1 MKSLYRLYFF
11 LVLSLS
17 VTVSQAQPSLGLSN
31 LAGFPDVI
39 TQGTQYNVSGW
50 IVNRGNV
57 AFSGSIDMKMLV
69 NGTDLLSVTN
79 NFIIQTQLLPGDSV
93 LWTENNYT
101 FPPGQF
107 RLGNNDVII
116 WSTAPSNSSAES
128 DSLGK
133 PVYFTNSAAFRLENV
148 GFEVFGE
155 YADLEENYT
164 FLPTVTNEGNKEA
177 NEGVDLF
184 VKMNWFAPVLLRHYD
199 VEVDINE
206 TVEFVIEDF
215 NVLETF
221 RIGHGDLD
229 RNEPL
234 ILEFFALEHDIQ
246 MDPINERAVPVSKVT
261 GLQSLSSEELIVYPN
276 PSNGDFKV
284 VVPNGLQAIGFDVF
298 DLQGKLVHSQD
309 ATDIVAFSS
318 IPAGTY
324 LLEVR
329 MIGAENLRQL
339 IVRE

>member
-39 TQGTQYNVSGW
+39 TQGTQYNVTGW
-50 IVNRGNV
+50 I
-57 AFSGSIDMKMLV
+57 V
-69 NGTDLLSVTN
+69 NGTDLLHVSN
-79 NFIIQTQLLPGDSV
+79 NFHVANPLQPGDSV

-116 WSTAPSNSSAES
+116 WSTAPSSSSTES

-133 PVYFTNSAAFRLENV
+133 PIYFTNSAAFRLQNS

-155 YADLEENYT
+155 YADLDDEYT
-164 FLPTVTNEGNKEA
+164 FLVDVTNEGNKKA
-177 NEGVDLF
+177 NDGIDLF

-206 TVEFVIEDF
+206 TVDSTLKTSTFSMH
-215 NVLETF
+215 LE
-221 RIGHGDLD
+221 LVMA
-229 RNEPL
+229 
-234 ILEFFALEHDIQ
+234 IL
-246 MDPINERAVPVSKVT
+246 RAT
-261 GLQSLSSEELIVYPN
+261 N
-276 PSNGDFKV
+276 
-284 VVPNGLQAIGFDVF
+284 
-298 DLQGKLVHSQD
+298 
-309 ATDIVAFSS
+309 
-318 IPAGTY
+318 
-324 LLEVR
+324 R
-329 MIGAENLRQL
+329 
-339 IVRE
+339 

>member
-39 TQGTQYNVSGW
+39 TQGTQYNVTGW
-50 IVNRGNV
+50 IVNTGNASFV
-57 AFSGSIDMKMLV
+57 GNLDIEMLV
-69 NGTDLLSVTN
+69 NGTDLLHVSN
-79 NFIIQTQLLPGDSV
+79 NFHVANPLQPGDSV

-116 WSTAPSNSSAES
+116 WSTAPSSSSTES

-133 PVYFTNSAAFRLENV
+133 PIYFTNSAAFRLQNS

-155 YADLEENYT
+155 YADLDDEYT
-164 FLPTVTNEGNKEA
+164 FLVDVTNEGNKKA
-177 NEGVDLF
+177 NDGIDLF

-206 TVEFVIEDF
+206 TVDSTLKTSTFSMH
-215 NVLETF
+215 LE
-221 RIGHGDLD
+221 LVMA
-229 RNEPL
+229 
-234 ILEFFALEHDIQ
+234 IL
-246 MDPINERAVPVSKVT
+246 RAT
-261 GLQSLSSEELIVYPN
+261 N
-276 PSNGDFKV
+276 
-284 VVPNGLQAIGFDVF
+284 
-298 DLQGKLVHSQD
+298 
-309 ATDIVAFSS
+309 
-318 IPAGTY
+318 
-324 LLEVR
+324 R
-329 MIGAENLRQL
+329 
-339 IVRE
+339 